1 MVLSNALSSQ
11 QSSLVL
17 FYASIQNALY
27 PSRTPKKSRPYASE
41 KPLTVAQHIRSAP
54 LVLRATELV
63 RGKTGWSVMCWCTK
77 QGGAKGKMQEIKQEQ
92 KEKQED
98 SGNPENV
105 GEQKE
110 PVRIEMD
117 PHEARDDQEMG
128 RAEQDQEQDD
138 TSPSPILVV
147 FQPLPTECAKVGLDP
162 RIFTHKTPSSA
173 SVYEI
178 GIWGPWTTS
187 IIELDE
193 GEGGVSEVIFA
204 SRYLVAEL

>member
-17 FYASIQNALY
+17 FYASIQNTLY
-27 PSRTPKKSRPYASE
+27 PSRTPKKSKPYASE

-54 LVLRATELV
+54 LVLRATELSK
-63 RGKTGWSVMCWCTK
+63 GKTGWSVMCWCEK
-77 QGGAKGKMQEIKQEQ
+77 QSGGKGKKQEVKEEK

-98 SGNPENV
+98 SGNPEIE
-105 GEQKE
+105 GKQKE
-110 PVRIEMD
+110 PVKIEMEPD
-117 PHEARDDQEMG
+117 EAGEDQQMG
-128 RAEQDQEQDD
+128 RAEQGQEQDG
-138 TSPSPILVV
+138 TSPSPILVI

-162 RIFTHKTPSSA
+162 RIFTHKPPSPA

-187 IIELDE
+187 TIEVDE
-193 GEGGVSEVIFA
+193 GERGVSEVIFA